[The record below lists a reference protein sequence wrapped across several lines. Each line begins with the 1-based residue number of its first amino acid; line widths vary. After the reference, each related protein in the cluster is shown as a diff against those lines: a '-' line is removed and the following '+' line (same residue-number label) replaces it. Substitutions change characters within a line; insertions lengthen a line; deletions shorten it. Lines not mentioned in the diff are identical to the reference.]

1 MDGTTD
7 ANNQEDELMVIVY
20 CTKNREQL
28 TVCTR
33 YLSLGHPTRANTAGL
48 FGEASKFMGIDF
60 ICRVSQYSSVSGIP
74 VLMGGASDG
83 AAVNIADHRGLKRNA
98 ALKAHSSP

>member
-20 CTKNREQL
+20 CTKNREL

-33 YLSLGHPTRANTAGL
+33 YLSLGHPTRANAAGL

-74 VLMGGASDG
+74 VLVGGGSDG
-83 AAVNIADHRGLKRNA
+83 AAVNIADHRG
-98 ALKAHSSP
+98 